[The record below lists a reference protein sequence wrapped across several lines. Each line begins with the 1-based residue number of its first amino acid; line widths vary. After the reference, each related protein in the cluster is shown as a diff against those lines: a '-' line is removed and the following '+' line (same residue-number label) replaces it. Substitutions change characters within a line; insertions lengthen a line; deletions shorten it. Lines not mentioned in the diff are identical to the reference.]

1 MKTANASPSPIHD
14 YDREKGTVTII
25 VQTVGA
31 TTEKLSHKQ
40 QGEFLQDFV
49 GPLGRPTE
57 TEGKKKVCV
66 VGGGVGCAIAYPVL
80 KKFHDCGAEVH
91 AVVGFKNKDVVI
103 LEDKF
108 KSASDVMKLVT
119 DDGSYG
125 EKGLVTDALKQL
137 IEEGNQYDE
146 IFAIG
151 PLIMMK
157 FVSQDDRALR
167 HPHHRFHEPHHDRR
181 HRHVRRLPPDRGRRD
196 QVRLRGRPRL
206 RRPQGRLGR
215 GRQAR
220 QDVLRLGS
228 VISTKKSAT
237 CSRRRS
243 SKMPNMSLKKNPM
256 PSQDPNVRNKNFLTR
271 SPSATP
277 RSRRSTR
284 PPAASTARIMPCVS
298 GCPVQVQI
306 PEFIEKVA
314 ERRLRGRLSGHR
326 TRPPPCPPSAAA
338 SARRR
343 RQCESKCVRGIK
355 GEPVGIGRLERFV
368 ADWHNANV
376 TGGARQARFQRPQGG
391 RDRLGSQR
399 V

>member
-1 MKTANASPSPIHD
+1 MYRIVRKEALKPTVILYEIEAPMVAKKAEPGQFIILRVDENGERIPITIHD

-40 QGEFLQDFV
+40 QGEFIQDFV

-151 PLIMMK
+151 PAIMMK
-157 FVSQDDRALR
+157 FVSKTT
-167 HPHHRFHEPHHDRR
+167 EPYGIPTTDSMSPIM
-181 HRHVRRLPPDRGRRD
+181 VDGTGMCGGCRLTVGGETKFACVDGPDFDGHKVD
-196 QVRLRGRPRL
+196 W
-206 RRPQGRLGR
+206 
-215 GRQAR
+215 
-220 QDVLRLGS
+220 DE
-228 VISTKKSAT
+228 
-237 CSRRRS
+237 
-243 SKMPNMSLKKNPM
+243 SLKRGKMYFDWERHKHEEVCNLF
-256 PSQDPNVRNKNFLTR
+256 KKE
-271 SPSATP
+271 
-277 RSRRSTR
+277 
-284 PPAASTARIMPCVS
+284 
-298 GCPVQVQI
+298 VQ
-306 PEFIEKVA
+306 
-314 ERRLRGRLSGHR
+314 
-326 TRPPPCPPSAAA
+326 
-338 SARRR
+338 
-343 RQCESKCVRGIK
+343 
-355 GEPVGIGRLERFV
+355 
-368 ADWHNANV
+368 
-376 TGGARQARFQRPQGG
+376 
-391 RDRLGSQR
+391 
-399 V
+399 